1 MQTLWRIFNN
11 SKFKS
16 MGGLFYR
23 IGLVDEVIVVS
34 KAPKEVIIKRLK
46 DIMDIPFHIPEQKRK
61 RIFQGEVSDNE
72 FSFRRKKGFLGFD
85 QDSETLV
92 KVLGTIKETKGEVII
107 SAKIIGQTREFF
119 MTWTMVGVLFMMIS
133 IFLSMSDFRW
143 DIMLL
148 LVGVLAFFVLHRYS
162 NLRKGVSKMTRT
174 VDLELNTLVRQEN
187 APQQNA

>member
-1 MQTLWRIFNN
+1 MDGF
-11 SKFKS
+11 
-16 MGGLFYR
+16 FYR
-23 IGLVDEVIVVS
+23 IGLVDQVTMVS

-46 DIMDIPFHIPEQKRK
+46 DIMDIPFHTHEQRRR

-92 KVLGTIKETKGEVII
+92 KVIGTIKETKGEVII
-107 SAKIIGQTREFF
+107 SAKIVGQKREFF
-119 MTWTMVGVLFMMIS
+119 MTWTMIGVLFMMIS
-133 IFLSMSDFRW
+133 IFLSMGDFRW
-143 DIMLL
+143 DIILL
-148 LVGVLAFFVLHRYS
+148 LIGVLAFFVLHRYS

-174 VDLELNTLVRQEN
+174 VDLELNTLARQEN